1 MTAGHYWHLVG
12 KGQEYHTLE
21 MDGTALHNEDVS
33 CVQCQL
39 CPYWETPPG
48 RGVTDFGSSL
58 FLRLSVLVAVV
69 LADYKF
75 NFSMDSVRYPMYLKK
90 QNKTKQILSWP
101 RLILATRKGLSDKGW
116 IYVLDSSDM
125 NDTYTSYAARTE
137 VSFAPSTKAVP
148 LVLPGHSL
156 LKQRGTLL
164 LALWPW
170 QFLSLPGPQEAKSWL
185 MRVLTPKGY
194 DED

>member
-90 QNKTKQILSWP
+90 QNKTKQILILSYWFDLDHFLTTEP
-101 RLILATRKGLSDKGW
+101 IPLIIL
-116 IYVLDSSDM
+116 
-125 NDTYTSYAARTE
+125 
-137 VSFAPSTKAVP
+137 
-148 LVLPGHSL
+148 GHSQQLCMRHERCSHMATTKFELIQRQLTKFDVLSNTLYL
-156 LKQRGTLL
+156 LYSEREKIY
-164 LALWPW
+164 A
-170 QFLSLPGPQEAKSWL
+170 
-185 MRVLTPKGY
+185 
-194 DED
+194 